1 MRVLVTAFEPF
12 GGQEDNAS
20 RLAVGALPATVAGVP
35 VERAVLPCVFGA
47 AAEAALAAVDF
58 VRPDVVLACG
68 EHRGAAGIAV
78 ERVALNLASTPPDRP
93 DNGGSAP
100 EKRPLVPGA
109 PGSLCATVPVA
120 DCVRAA
126 QAAGV
131 PAHLSCSA
139 GLYVCNSV
147 MYALLLRQHGPH
159 GPGTAAP
166 AMAGFVHVPGT
177 PAQASRGILAEPL
190 PSMDTALSARGLEA
204 VVAACVGV
212 LRQGRA

>member
-12 GGQEDNAS
+12 GGQRVNAS
-20 RLAVGALPATVAGVP
+20 RLAVEALPDSVAGAS

-47 AAEAALAAVDF
+47 AAEAALAAVAT
-58 VRPDVVLACG
+58 VRPDVVVACG
-68 EHRGAAGIAV
+68 EHHGAPGLAV
-78 ERVALNLASTPPDRP
+78 ERVALNLASTPADRP

-100 EKRPLVPGA
+100 EERPLAPGA
-109 PGSLCATVPVA
+109 PGSLCATLPAA

-147 MYALLLRQHGPH
+147 MYALLLRQRELLAAGMP
-159 GPGTAAP
+159 AP

-177 PAQASRGILAEPL
+177 PAQAFRGILAEPL
-190 PSMDTALSARGLEA
+190 PSMDTALSARGIEA
-204 VVAACVGV
+204 VLAACVDA
-212 LRQGRA
+212 LRRSRA